1 MSGVQPAWQ
10 QDASVFTSTVMR
22 RIVERLDS
30 RLGLHPSLTEMGTL
44 FGLSPSHF
52 ARKFHQSA
60 GVSLNRFINRRRIRL
75 ALVMLHD
82 DSRSLAQLSL
92 DLGFSSQ
99 SHFTRLFSG
108 LTGMSPRRFQRQYAH
123 SST

>member
-1 MSGVQPAWQ
+1 MAAVLRLCFLMSGVQPAWQ
-10 QDASVFTSTVMR
+10 QDASVFTSTVM
-22 RIVERLDS
+22 
-30 RLGLHPSLTEMGTL
+30 
-44 FGLSPSHF
+44 
-52 ARKFHQSA
+52 
-60 GVSLNRFINRRRIRL
+60 RRIRL

-108 LTGMSPRRFQRQYAH
+108 LTGMSPGRFQRQCAR
-123 SST
+123 SSKGNLPI